1 MGGQKMREKDPIKK
15 IIEKIKGIKNIEY
28 VIAILII
35 AIIIS
40 IYASTLNTPS
50 SRSDNE
56 KDTDSQTGIHWV
68 KEEGIRDP
76 QEIRLEQ
83 ALSSIKGAGKVEVMI
98 TYKSGKEIVPAFSSV
113 ESTTVT
119 QEEDN
124 NGGTRSIN
132 QTDIN
137 TQPVT
142 ISNSEGSEPLV
153 LKEVEPEIK
162 GVIVIAEG
170 ADDIR
175 VKLELLKAT
184 QIALGVK
191 SNQVEVFVM
200 EK

>member
-1 MGGQKMREKDPIKK
+1 MSKNDPLKK
-15 IIEKIKGIKNIEY
+15 IAEKIKGIKNIEY
-28 VIAILII
+28 IIAVLII

-50 SRSDNE
+50 SIPDNDE
-56 KDTDSQTGIHWV
+56 NNEGQMGIHWV
-68 KEEGIRDP
+68 KEEGFRDP
-76 QEIRLEQ
+76 QEIRLEK
-83 ALSSIKGAGKVEVMI
+83 ALSSIRGAGKVEVMI

-119 QEEDN
+119 QEMDN

-132 QTDIN
+132 QTDTN

-142 ISNSEGSEPLV
+142 INNSEGSEPLV

-191 SNQVEVFVM
+191 SSQVEVFVM

>member
-1 MGGQKMREKDPIKK
+1 MGGQKMSEKDPIKK

>member
-1 MGGQKMREKDPIKK
+1 MTDKDPLKK
-15 IIEKIKGIKNIEY
+15 IAEKLKGIKNIEY
-28 VIAILII
+28 IIAILII

-40 IYASTLNTPS
+40 IYASTLNIPS
-50 SRSDNE
+50 SRSDDE
-56 KDTDSQTGIHWV
+56 EGSKGQAGVHWV
-68 KEEGIRDP
+68 QEEGFRDQ
-76 QEIRLEQ
+76 QELRLEQ
-83 ALSSIKGAGKVEVMI
+83 ALSRIKGAGKVEVMI

-124 NGGTRSIN
+124 NGGIRSIN
-132 QTDIN
+132 QTDTN

-142 ISNSEGSEPLV
+142 ISNSEGTEPLV

-191 SNQVEVFVM
+191 SSQVEVFVM

>member
-1 MGGQKMREKDPIKK
+1 MSEKDPIKK

>member
-1 MGGQKMREKDPIKK
+1 MSKKDPIKK